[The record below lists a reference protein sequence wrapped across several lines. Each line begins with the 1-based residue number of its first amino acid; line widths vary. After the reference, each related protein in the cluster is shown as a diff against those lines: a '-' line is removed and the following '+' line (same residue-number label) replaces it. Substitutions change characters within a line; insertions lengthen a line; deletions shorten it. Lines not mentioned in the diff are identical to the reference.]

1 MFAALRSYGLAG
13 TDAFAVDVEADV
25 GKGLPSFD
33 VVGLPDAAV
42 RESRDRV
49 QAVIKNCGYHF
60 PSGKVTVNLAPADLR
75 KTGPL
80 YDLPI
85 LLAILMASG
94 QITAPTAGAAFLGE
108 LALDGRVRPVNGVL
122 PMAMAAKEEGCH
134 SIFLPSGNA
143 AEGSVVEG
151 LQVYGVSHVGELLG
165 YLTGESPLA
174 PHPPVARFAPLT
186 EFPFDF
192 SEVRGQT
199 AGRRAM
205 EIAAAG
211 GHNVL
216 LIGSPGSGKSMLAKR
231 LPTILPPLTAEESM
245 ETTRIHS
252 VAGLLNERN
261 PLVTARPFRAP
272 HHTVSPNGLSGG
284 GVYPTPGELSL
295 AHNGVLFL
303 DELPEF
309 SRPTLEILRQPLEDG
324 QVTITRVSGTVTY
337 SCAVTLVAAMN
348 PCPCG
353 YHGHPTRPC
362 HCSEQAVS
370 RYLKRVSGPLLDRL
384 DLHVET
390 APVEYDELSAKEP
403 SESSAAIRKRV
414 LRAREIQTERLR
426 GTGVHDNARLTPAL
440 LRRTCPL
447 TESADRTLRTAFD
460 RLGLSARAY
469 ERVLKVA
476 RTIAD
481 LGGEEK
487 IGSAEIAEAIQYRS
501 LDRKYWKEGT

>member
-1 MFAALRSYGLAG
+1 MVAVLRTYGLTG
-13 TDAFAVDVEADV
+13 TEAFPVDAEADI

-33 VVGLPDAAV
+33 IVGLPDAAV

-49 QAVIKNCGYHF
+49 QAVIKNCGYKF
-60 PSGKVTVNLAPADLR
+60 PTGKVTVNLAPADLR
-75 KTGPL
+75 KTGPI

-85 LLAILMASG
+85 LLAILLASG
-94 QITAPTAGAAFLGE
+94 QLTAPTAGAAFLGE
-108 LALDGRVRPVNGVL
+108 LALNGRVRPVSGVL
-122 PMAMAAKEEGCH
+122 PMTLAAKAEGCH
-134 SIFLPSGNA
+134 SIFLPADNA

-151 LQVYGVSHVGELLG
+151 IQVFGISHVNELLG
-165 YLTGESPLA
+165 YLRRESALTPR
-174 PHPPVARFAPLT
+174 PPVCTFTPTT

-192 SEVRGQT
+192 SEVRGQE

-216 LIGSPGSGKSMLAKR
+216 LIGAPGSGKSMLAKR

-252 VAGLLNERN
+252 VAGLLNNER
-261 PLVTARPFRAP
+261 PLIMERPFRAP
-272 HHTVSPNGLSGG
+272 HHTISPNGLSGG
-284 GVYPTPGELSL
+284 GVYPRPGELSL

-309 SRPTLEILRQPLEDG
+309 ARPTLEILRQPLEDG
-324 QVTITRVSGTVTY
+324 TVTITRVSGTVTY
-337 SCAVTLVAAMN
+337 PCAVTLVAAMN

-353 YHGHPTRPC
+353 YHGHPTRAC
-362 HCSEQAVS
+362 QCTKDAVS

-390 APVEYDELSAKEP
+390 APVDYESLSSRTPA
-403 SESSAAIRKRV
+403 ESSAAIRKRV
-414 LRAREIQTERLR
+414 LAAREIQTERYR
-426 GTGVHDNARLTPAL
+426 GTGVHANARLTPAL
-440 LRRTCPL
+440 LRKVCPL

-469 ERVLKVA
+469 DRVLRVA

-481 LGGEEK
+481 LAGEEV
-487 IGSAEIAEAIQYRS
+487 IGSAQIAEAIQYRS
-501 LDRKYWKEGT
+501 LDRKYWQK